1 MKRRRAQNELPP
13 AARYIAEGEM
23 RIAQQKELI
32 GRLKKN
38 GRSTE
43 QAEAVL
49 KDFEGSLLQLRNHLE
64 IMQVL
69 TEPER
74 Y

>member
-1 MKRRRAQNELPP
+1 
-13 AARYIAEGEM
+13 M
-23 RIAQQKELI
+23 RIARQKELI
-32 GRLKKN
+32 GRLKRN
-38 GRSTE
+38 GRPTD

-49 KDFEGSLLQLRNHLE
+49 KGFEGSLLQLRNHLE

>member
-1 MKRRRAQNELPP
+1 MKRHRTENDHQLAL
-13 AARYIAEGEM
+13 RYIGEGEL
-23 RIAQQKELI
+23 RIARQRELI
-32 GRLKKN
+32 ARLKKN
-38 GRSTE
+38 GRFTD

-49 KDFEGSLLQLRNHLE
+49 KGFEGSLLQLRNHLE

-69 TEPER
+69 MEPTR

>member
-38 GRSTE
+38 GRPTD

-49 KDFEGSLLQLRNHLE
+49 KGFEGSLLQLRNHLQV
-64 IMQVL
+64 MQEL
-69 TEPER
+69 MRPN
-74 Y
+74 